1 MFNVYPSNTNRK
13 IINIFNSHAHKHYFK
28 IFTLIVWHIFKLF
41 AYRYSGQYQI

>member
-13 IINIFNSHAHKHYFK
+13 IINIFNSHAHKHFK
-28 IFTLIVWHIFKLF
+28 IFSLIVWHIFKPF